1 MRIAH
6 FGHACVLVETDSA
19 RMLID
24 PGAFSS
30 GFEGERNLD
39 AVLITHQHY
48 DHIDAEKLPVLLKE
62 NPGARLVTDPGTA
75 ETVAKLGL
83 ASHTAYPGET
93 LHFGDSSVYVVGGE
107 HATIH
112 PDIPH
117 VANVGYLIDGGAFY
131 HPGDSFHVPDEKV
144 DVLGLPT
151 GAPWLKAAEA
161 VDFLRAVAP
170 RVAVPIHEAV
180 LAYPA
185 MHYGLFTNLAP
196 EGTEV
201 RVLGNGEALS
211 APGKSD

>member
-6 FGHACVLVETDSA
+6 FRHACVLVETDSA

-24 PGAFSS
+24 PGAFSA
-30 GFEGERNLD
+30 GFENERDLD

-48 DHIDAEKLPVLLKE
+48 DHIDSEKLPALLRA
-62 NPGARLVTDPGTA
+62 NPGAQLITDPGTA

-83 ASHTAYPGET
+83 PAHTSYPGET
-93 LHFGDSSVYVVGGE
+93 LTIGKSTVHVVGGE

-117 VANVGYLIDGGAFY
+117 VANVGYLVDDGAFY
-131 HPGDSFHVPDEKV
+131 HPGDSFHVPDEPI

-151 GAPWLKAAEA
+151 AAPWLKASEA
-161 VDFLRAVAP
+161 VEFLRAVRP
-170 RVAVPIHEAV
+170 RIAMPIHEAV

-201 RVLGNGEALS
+201 KVVGDGAVLTV
-211 APGKSD
+211 